1 MNLENLYRQIIMEHY
16 KNPLNKGLISDSS
29 YLLIN
34 MHNPSCGDDVTIQLK
49 VSDNTIK
56 DIRHTGTGC
65 SICCSSASVMSE
77 TLKGFKKEEALQ
89 TIDHYVKMISNQ
101 EYDQSYLK
109 GDMMA
114 YSGVRNFPARIKCA
128 TLAWKALEKGL
139 KEG

>member
-77 TLKGFKKEEALQ
+77 TLKGFQKEEALQ